1 MSRYRWF
8 VLPSVGVI
16 VIIMGFMVFQ
26 SLGDNLVYYLTPG
39 EAVEQRA
46 EFPDGERFRLGGQVE
61 EGTLMETDAG
71 VEFTVSDGAH
81 EVHIVHTGAP
91 PELFREGVGAIVE
104 GAWDG
109 DVFRS
114 DELVV
119 KHDEQYQAP
128 EDEGHPYEVPTNDA

>member
-8 VLPSVGVI
+8 VLPAIGAIV
-16 VIIMGFMVFQ
+16 VIIGWMVFL
-26 SLGDNLVYYLTPG
+26 SLGENLVYYLTPN

-46 EFPDGERFRLGGQVE
+46 EFPDGERFRLGGQVQD
-61 EGTLMETDAG
+61 GTLVATDAG

-81 EVHIVHTGAP
+81 EVHIVHVGAP

-109 DVFRS
+109 EVFRS

-128 EDEGHPYEVPTNDA
+128 EDEGEPYEVPTDA